1 MAERIHIVL
10 TREEKERYRRL
21 AAREGHSLS
30 EWLRAAARDRA
41 AQAGRR
47 AALDS
52 VASLRAFFEACDERE
67 RGREPDWEAHREVIE
82 RSIAAGGSST

>member
-21 AAREGHSLS
+21 AAREGRSLS

-41 AQAGRR
+41 AR
-47 AALDS
+47 ANRTALDS
-52 VASLRAFFEACDERE
+52 VASLRAFFEACGAGE
-67 RGREPDWEAHREVIE
+67 RGREPDWETHRERIE

>member
-21 AAREGHSLS
+21 AAHEGRSLS

-41 AQAGRR
+41 AHANRT
-47 AALDS
+47 AVDDD
-52 VASLRAFFEACDERE
+52 VASLRAFFEECDARE
-67 RGREPDWEAHREVIE
+67 RGRETGWDVHREVIE
-82 RSIAAGGSST
+82 RSIAAGWPSR